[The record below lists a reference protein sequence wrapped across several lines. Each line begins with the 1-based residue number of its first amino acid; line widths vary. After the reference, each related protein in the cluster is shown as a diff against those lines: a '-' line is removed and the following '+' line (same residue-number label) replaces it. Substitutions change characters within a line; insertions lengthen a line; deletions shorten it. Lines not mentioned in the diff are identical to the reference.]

1 MRIIGGEAK
10 GRRLDTPDEGTRP
23 LTGRAREA
31 LLSILGE
38 TVEGATVLDLFAGSG
53 SFGLEALSRG
63 AAEVMFVE
71 RDRRAVEVLE
81 RNIDAVDLG
90 GTGKRNTVTDYL
102 VQSDASFDMVYV
114 DPPYA
119 LEESA
124 VDRVLSLVE
133 GRLNDG
139 ATAIVHRRSGGARP
153 KSDNLRLADKRRYGD
168 TELWVF
174 AKEGA

>member
-31 LLSILGE
+31 LFSILGE
-38 TVEGATVLDLFAGSG
+38 TVKGATVLDLFAGSG

-81 RNIDAVDLG
+81 RNIGAVDLG
-90 GTGKRNTVTDYL
+90 GTVERSTVTDYL
-102 VQSDASFDMVYV
+102 VRSDASFDMVFV

-119 LEESA
+119 LEDSA

-139 ATAIVHRRSGGARP
+139 ATVIVHRRSGGARP

>member
-23 LTGRAREA
+23 LTGRVREA
-31 LLSILGE
+31 LFSILGE
-38 TVEGATVLDLFAGSG
+38 TVDGATVLDLFAGSG

-63 AAEVMFVE
+63 AAEVVFVE
-71 RDRRAVEVLE
+71 RDRRAVKVLE
-81 RNIDAVDLG
+81 RNIGAVGLG
-90 GTGKRNTVTDYL
+90 GRVETETVVDYL
-102 VQSDASFDMVYV
+102 VRSDAGFDLVFV

-119 LEESA
+119 LEDLA
-124 VDRVLSLVE
+124 VEEVLFMVE
-133 GRLNDG
+133 NRLNQG

-153 KSDNLRLADKRRYGD
+153 KSDNLRLTDKRRYGD

-174 AKEGA
+174 AKEGS